1 MVTQTPDEVRV
12 TPESKPSRRQAWTAA
27 HRPFLVA
34 LGLAVVV
41 RLVVQVAFMPAFVHS
56 DGPTYLSVFD
66 HLEPDPERP
75 VGYVLL
81 LLMPVLSIAD
91 NVLLVAIAQH
101 LLGLA
106 TAVMLYVLLR
116 RWGAGRI
123 TGMLGTLPILFDYL
137 QLNLEHT
144 VLSDV
149 LFEFLLVAGI
159 SVLCWNRRVTPRV
172 ALLAG
177 LLLGVS
183 TTVRLVAEPLVVVLI
198 AYCLLVGVSWRTRIV
213 TAAVATLGF
222 ALPIGAYA
230 TWYHQEHG
238 VYAMSQFTGASLYL
252 RTTTFADC
260 AQLSIPDY
268 QRVLCP
274 GEPLGDRRDPTYYVF
289 HDPRTI
295 GRLFPPPGVTQDE
308 AMREFALSAM
318 RAQPLDYLQ
327 VGLRDFML
335 NFDLTRV
342 DRYEYDTAHKWGF
355 EEYVDLEPTGW
366 TGPAYAAHGGKQLEA
381 RQPLADLVVLY
392 QKVGYVPGPLLFG
405 CLLLGLAGALGF
417 GRARDPGLRS
427 VTALLTVS
435 GVGLLFVPDL
445 TAEFVWRYQLP
456 GLVLL
461 PAAAVL
467 GYTALRGERTP
478 QCTEATASTD

>member
-1 MVTQTPDEVRV
+1 VTDVVTQTSEVRV
-12 TPESKPSRRQAWTAA
+12 TPGPTPGSRQAWVSA

-34 LGLAVVV
+34 LGLAVLV
-41 RLVVQVAFMPAFVHS
+41 RVVVQLAFMPAFVHS

-66 HLEPDPERP
+66 NLEPDSERP

-81 LLMPVLSIAD
+81 FLMPVLSIAD
-91 NVLLVAIAQH
+91 NVLLVALAQH

-106 TAVMLYVLLR
+106 TAVLLYALLR
-116 RWGAGRI
+116 RWGAGPVA
-123 TGMLGTLPILFDYL
+123 GMLGALPILFDYL

-159 SVLCWNRRVTPRV
+159 AVLCWSRRVTPQV

-177 LLLGVS
+177 LVLGVS
-183 TTVRLVAEPLVVVLI
+183 VTVRLVAEPLVVVLI
-198 AYCLLVGVSWRTRIV
+198 AYCVLVGISWRTRIV
-213 TAAVATLGF
+213 TAVVATLGF

-230 TWYHQEHG
+230 AWYHQEHG
-238 VYAMSQFTGASLYL
+238 VYALSQFTGASLYL
-252 RTTTFADC
+252 RTTTFVDC
-260 AQLSIPDY
+260 EQLSIPDY

-274 GEPLGDRRDPTYYVF
+274 AEPLGDRRDPTYYVF

-295 GRLFPPPGVTQDE
+295 GKLFPPPGVTQDQ

-318 RAQPLDYLQ
+318 RAQPADYLA

-335 NFDLTRV
+335 NFDLNRV
-342 DRYEYDTAHKWGF
+342 DRYDYDTAHKWGF
-355 EEYVDLEPTGW
+355 DEYVDLEPTGW
-366 TGPAYAAHGGKQLEA
+366 TGPAYAAHGGNQLEA
-381 RQPLADLVVLY
+381 RQPLADLLVLY
-392 QKVGYVPGPLLFG
+392 QKVGYVPGPVLFG
-405 CLLLGLAGALGF
+405 CLLLGLAGALGL
-417 GRARDPGLRS
+417 GRARDRGLRS
-427 VTALLTVS
+427 VTALLTVT
-435 GVGLLFVPDL
+435 GVGLLVVPDL

-467 GYTALRGERTP
+467 GYTALRGR
-478 QCTEATASTD
+478 DG